1 MNVYLSGPVT
11 GRDYEDACAEFARA
25 AARLRKAGHEVWV
38 PTENVD
44 ARSTREMAMNVC
56 LRKLTDYRGTD
67 VWADFKCVARLH
79 LPNVTLV
86 QLPGWT
92 KSAGCRVERDVALAC
107 GIRVVSLEEALGGRN
122 G

>member
-1 MNVYLSGPVT
+1 MNIYLSGPIT

-25 AARLRKAGHEVWV
+25 AARLRKEGHDVWV

-44 ARSTREMAMNVC
+44 ARSTHEMAMTVC
-56 LRKLTDYRGTD
+56 LRKLTDYKGND
-67 VWADFKCVARLH
+67 VWADFECVNRLH

-92 KSAGCRVERDVALAC
+92 KSAGCRLECDVARAC
-107 GIRVVSLEEALGGRN
+107 GIRVTELDEVLG
-122 G
+122 